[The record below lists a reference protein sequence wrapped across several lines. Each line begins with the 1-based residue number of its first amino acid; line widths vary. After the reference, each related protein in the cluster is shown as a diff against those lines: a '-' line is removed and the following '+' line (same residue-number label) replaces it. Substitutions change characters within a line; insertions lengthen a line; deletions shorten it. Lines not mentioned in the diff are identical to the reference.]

1 MYYFHCSCVNWPLSE
16 VKHLSQ
22 MIDDNIDITRSTFMS
37 HVSKD
42 DMDYLEQQLCYA
54 KKKSDGLTMKDDWHV
69 SYHRSKLKGE
79 RVYYFRHSA
88 IEYVFVER

>member
-1 MYYFHCSCVNWPLSE
+1 MYYFHRSCVDWPRPE
-16 VKHLSQ
+16 VKYLSQ

-42 DMDYLEQQLCYA
+42 DMDYLEQQLGYA
-54 KKKSDGLTMKDDWHV
+54 KRKSDGLTMKDDWHV

-88 IEYVFVER
+88 IEYVFVEQ